1 MEEAG
6 WMELDEFH
14 IRDDCPG
21 PPGHG
26 HAVTR
31 RHVRICGL
39 EIHAAQ
45 AAGRQQD
52 RACRDRMAL
61 AGILVVDHGARNGAL
76 VHQ

>member
-1 MEEAG
+1 
-6 WMELDEFH
+6 MELHELDVADFSA
-14 IRDDCPG
+14 G
-21 PPGHG
+21 APGHG